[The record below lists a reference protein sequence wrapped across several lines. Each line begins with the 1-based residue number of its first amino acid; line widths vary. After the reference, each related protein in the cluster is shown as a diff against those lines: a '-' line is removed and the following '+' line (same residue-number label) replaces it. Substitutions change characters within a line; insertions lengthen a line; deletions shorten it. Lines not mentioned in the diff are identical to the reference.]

1 MEASAVLESHCTA
14 ATFHH
19 DGVVELS
26 AVEALV
32 LVVIVELVFEAT
44 IAIEFAST
52 ETVVQLFI
60 TAR

>member
-1 MEASAVLESHCTA
+1 MEASAVLES

-52 ETVVQLFI
+52 ETVV
-60 TAR
+60 